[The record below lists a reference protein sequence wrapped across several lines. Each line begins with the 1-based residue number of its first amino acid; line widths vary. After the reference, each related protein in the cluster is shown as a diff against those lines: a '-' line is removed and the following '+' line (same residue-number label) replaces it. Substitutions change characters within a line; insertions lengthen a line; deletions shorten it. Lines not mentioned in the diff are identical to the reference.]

1 MIETPISL
9 EVTSLGRFEVRR
21 DSHILNGGNWH
32 RRKVCELFKLLL
44 SAEPHRLHRE
54 QIQEVLWPSFSSE
67 QATNSFGKTL
77 YLLRRA
83 LEPELG
89 TSKGSTSTYVALDHE
104 TLLLIPDS
112 MQIDA
117 DRFEMWAKQLLG
129 TLRSRVGATQHTQH
143 TQHAQRS
150 HNVGGARGTKDDR
163 SDDEMLDEVD
173 RVLTLYGGNYL
184 PEDLYEDW
192 TMRRRDRLMRTHSLL
207 LEQAAELA
215 IAGSMGQRASE
226 YLRSLLEHNN
236 ADELIHHQLMLVYAR
251 MGRRNDALSQY
262 QRLREVLRE
271 ELRTNPLPETIE
283 LYRTIQSG
291 RVSADLAEMRI
302 PPIAEM
308 TAANSPRRTTPLVSA
323 TIALSENIHI
333 HAHSAHDE
341 HTEEHTL
348 EQVTELEATN
358 VLGPERI
365 LEAPL
370 VGRKEELQRLH
381 HLYAL
386 TLQGQARTAFINGEP
401 GIGKSRLAR
410 EVTRWSIEHQQAG
423 VLWGYCYEMTGSLP
437 YQPIV
442 DALNA
447 HMRTCNADQLQ
458 SMLGKSAV
466 DLAKIAPELRAKLPD
481 LPIPEMLGSEVERH
495 NLYNAVTHYIH
506 TLAAERP
513 LILILDDL
521 QWADTATIQ
530 LLSYLTA
537 QSMNIVKADAALP
550 FYLLLYRADEVH
562 ETHPMRS
569 LLSSLLRAG
578 RADEIRLKRLR
589 EEEVQQLLIN
599 MAGHTVRMPFTD
611 QIYKYTEGNPFFIGE
626 SIRSLVEE
634 GKIKKIDDRWQMTVH
649 LENLELPQSVRLL
662 IERRL
667 VHLTPE
673 CRMTLALAAV
683 LGRQF
688 SSALLCQARNLS
700 EDSIAEHIDDAIR
713 AQILMTV
720 ETPTGAS
727 NSSRQEADL
736 AFTHDKI
743 REVLAQWLN
752 PLRRRQ
758 AHRQAAQAIELR
770 YATRLQPHYS
780 TLAYHYQMAEDA
792 TKAVAYLLKAADQAA
807 SVYAFVDTARYME
820 QAVELLIRD
829 DDRPLRAELLRRL
842 SVEVYLYSGHPDKAV
857 EAGIASCTLW
867 SDLGDVKKEA
877 EARLDVAFSFH
888 WMGRESASIDSI
900 QRALTCLDT
909 IEGEVRLH
917 AKAHAQ
923 WGLAATSI
931 GNVPEALEHLELA
944 EELHTH
950 IGDNDPF
957 IAVVTLWARSWCAF
971 LSDTLQKM
979 LEYAHKS
986 AELCR
991 VIRMFAWEPMMT
1003 YSAAWAQMLL
1013 GRLEEGEKTAHDTLE
1028 KAQHH
1033 NAVGAQGW
1041 ANLVLAFIEIQRA
1054 RWDASRQ
1061 YADTASAIATLMHEN
1076 NLQSR
1081 VLWSQSICAGWQG
1094 KWEHAVSYAL
1104 EGIQLEVRDGETSMV
1119 HPHLLLQTAKAYFY
1133 AGNIPEAQHYLDDA
1147 MQLAQARQ
1155 YRQLPA
1161 SGQRLQG
1168 RILQALGLF
1177 DKAQTYF
1184 EQALK
1189 SFTELEDTVEY
1200 TRTLEAYGLF
1210 FLARKREGDHERGN
1224 TLLAQARTQFDQM
1237 GVNG

>member
-1 MIETPISL
+1 MIEAPTSL
-9 EVTSLGRFEVRR
+9 EVTTLGRFEVRR
-21 DSHILNGGNWH
+21 DGHVLSGGNWN

-83 LEPELG
+83 VEPELA
-89 TSKGSTSTYVALDHE
+89 TSKGSASTYIALDHE
-104 TLLLIPDS
+104 TLLLIPEII
-112 MQIDA
+112 QIDA
-117 DRFEMWAKQLLG
+117 DQFEMSAKHLLG
-129 TLRSRVGATQHTQH
+129 KLRGRVGATQHAH
-143 TQHAQRS
+143 
-150 HNVGGARGTKDDR
+150 GAREAKGADGR
-163 SDDEMLDEVD
+163 SADETLDEVD
-173 RVLTLYGGNYL
+173 RVLALYGGDYL

-192 TMRRRDRLMRTHSLL
+192 AVRRRDRLMRTHSLL

-226 YLRSLLEHNN
+226 YLRALLEHNN
-236 ADELIHHQLMLVYAR
+236 ADELIHRQLMLVYAR
-251 MGRRNDALSQY
+251 MGRRNEALSQY
-262 QRLREVLRE
+262 QQLREVLRE
-271 ELRTNPLPETIE
+271 ELRTHPLPETIE
-283 LYRTIQSG
+283 LYRTIQAG
-291 RVSADLAEMRI
+291 RISTDLVEMRI
-302 PPIAEM
+302 TPLAELV
-308 TAANSPRRTTPLVSA
+308 AANTLQHTAPTAPATMPLPK
-323 TIALSENIHI
+323 TIHI

-341 HTEEHTL
+341 HAEEHIQ
-348 EQVTELEATN
+348 EQATGPEATK

-365 LEAPL
+365 LNAPL
-370 VGRKEELQRLH
+370 VGRKEEFQRLQ
-381 HLYAL
+381 HLYGL

-410 EVTRWSIEHQQAG
+410 EVTRWGIEQQAG

-447 HMRTCNADQLQ
+447 HMRTCNAEQLRNI
-458 SMLGKSAV
+458 LGKSAV

-481 LPIPEMLGSEVERH
+481 LPTPETLGSEVERH
-495 NLYNAVTHYIH
+495 NLYNAVTHYLH
-506 TLAAERP
+506 ALAAERP
-513 LILILDDL
+513 LVLILDDL
-521 QWADTATIQ
+521 QWADTATVQ

-537 QSMNIVKADAALP
+537 QRVNIVREGAPLP

-562 ETHPMRS
+562 ETHPMRG
-569 LLSSLLRAG
+569 LLSSLLRIG
-578 RADEIRLKRLR
+578 HADEIRLKRLH
-589 EEEVQQLLIN
+589 EEDVQQLLIN
-599 MAGHTVRMPFTD
+599 MAGHNVRMPFTD
-611 QIYKYTEGNPFFIGE
+611 QIYKYTEGNPFFVGE

-634 GKIKKIDDRWQMTVH
+634 GKIKKIDDRWQMTVN
-649 LENLELPQSVRLL
+649 LEDLELPQSVRLL

-673 CRMTLALAAV
+673 CRMTLAVAAV

-720 ETPTGAS
+720 DMPIAAS

-758 AHRQAAQAIELR
+758 AHRQVAQAIELH
-770 YATRLQPHYS
+770 YATHLQPYYS
-780 TLAYHYQMAEDA
+780 KLAYHYQMVEDA
-792 TKAVAYLLKAADQAA
+792 SKAVDYLLKAAEQAA
-807 SVYAFVDTARYME
+807 SVYAFVDTASYME
-820 QAVELLIRD
+820 KAIELLIRD
-829 DDRPLRAELLRRL
+829 EDRAERAELLRRL
-842 SVEVYLYSGHPDKAV
+842 SVDVYLYIGRPDKAV
-857 EAGIASCTLW
+857 EAGIASCALW
-867 SDLGDVKKEA
+867 SDLGDAKKEA

-888 WMGRESASIDSI
+888 WMGHESEAITYI
-900 QRALTCLDT
+900 QRALSCLDT
-909 IEGEVRLH
+909 TEGEARLH

-923 WGLAATSI
+923 WGLAATSM
-931 GNVPEALEHLELA
+931 GNVPEALEHLGLA
-944 EELHTH
+944 DEQHAR
-950 IGDNDPF
+950 IGSNDPF

-979 LEYAHKS
+979 LEYALKS

-991 VIRMFAWEPMMT
+991 AIRMFAWEPMMT

-1013 GRLEEGEKTAHDTLE
+1013 GRLEEGEKTAHDTVE
-1028 KAQHH
+1028 KAQRH

-1041 ANLVLAFIEIQRA
+1041 ANLVMAFLEIQRA

-1061 YADTASAIATLMHEN
+1061 YADTASAIATMMHES

-1081 VLWSQSICAGWQG
+1081 VLWSRSICAGWQG
-1094 KWEHAVSYAL
+1094 EWERAVHYAL
-1104 EGIQLEVRDGETSMV
+1104 EGIQLEARGETSMV

-1133 AGNIPEAQHYLDDA
+1133 AGHIPEAQRYLDDA

-1161 SGQRLQG
+1161 CGQRLQG
-1168 RILQALGLF
+1168 RILQTLGLF

-1189 SFTELEDTVEY
+1189 AFTELEDPVEY

-1210 FLARKREGDHERGN
+1210 FLKRKREGDHEHGS
-1224 TLLAQARTQFDQM
+1224 TLLAQARAQFDQL